1 MISKFNSVEVVF
13 SYAGFSL
20 DVLSNEMLKLD
31 LQIDV
36 YFIDIY
42 TGNRKI
48 GSLRPLYI
56 DCKCEERYKEIIFCL
71 YNNIISVMSY
81 LNIDTD
87 LEDNKFRLVIS
98 KDLFIRSS

>member
-1 MISKFNSVEVVF
+1 MNSKFNSVGVVF
-13 SYAGFSL
+13 SYSDFSL
-20 DVLSNEMLKLD
+20 EVLNNEMLKLD
-31 LQIDV
+31 LPLDV
-36 YFIDIY
+36 YFIDLY

-56 DCKCEERYKEIIFCL
+56 DCICEERFKQIIFGL

-87 LEDNKFRLVIS
+87 LEDNKFRIVIS
-98 KDLFIRSS
+98 KDLFKRSS

>member
-1 MISKFNSVEVVF
+1 MNSKFYSVDVVF
-13 SYAGFSL
+13 SYVDFNL
-20 DVLSNEMLKLD
+20 NVLSKEMLKLN
-31 LQIDV
+31 LQIGV
-36 YFIDIY
+36 YFIDLY

-48 GSLRPLYI
+48 GSLRPLYV
-56 DCKCEERYKEIIFCL
+56 DCKCEERYKEIIFGL

>member
-1 MISKFNSVEVVF
+1 MNSKFNCVEVVF

-20 DVLSNEMLKLD
+20 DVLSKEMLKLD

-36 YFIDIY
+36 YFIDLY

-56 DCKCEERYKEIIFCL
+56 DCKCEERFKEIIFGL

-87 LEDNKFRLVIS
+87 LEDNMFRLVIS
-98 KDLFIRSS
+98 KDLFKRSS